1 MQRPSQRA
9 VNDIRPIQFTRHFTR
24 HAAGS
29 VLACFGD
36 TQVICTAS
44 VEEGV
49 PRFMKDQGRGWI
61 TAEYSMLPSATNTRN
76 KREVNRG
83 KPSGRTSEIQ
93 RLIGRSMRA
102 AVDLKALGEYTIT
115 IDCDVIQ
122 ADGGTRTTAISGAT
136 VALIDAFDHM
146 IQQGLISSSPLKYK
160 IAAVSV
166 GIFQGQPVLDLD
178 YAEDSQ
184 CDTDM
189 NIVMTEHNDFI
200 EIQGTAESGT
210 IKREQLNQL
219 LTLAEHGMKA
229 IFTQQEKSLETT

>member
-9 VNDIRPIQFTRHFTR
+9 ANDIRPIQFTRHFTC

-29 VLACFGD
+29 VLTCFGN
-36 TQVICTAS
+36 TKVICTAS
-44 VEEGV
+44 VEAGV
-49 PRFMKDQGRGWI
+49 PRFLKDQGSGWI
-61 TAEYSMLPSATNTRN
+61 TAEYSMLPGATNTRY
-76 KREVNRG
+76 KREINRG

-136 VALIDAFDHM
+136 VALIDAFDYM
-146 IQQGLISSSPLKYK
+146 INEGMITESPLKHR

-166 GIFQGQPVLDLD
+166 GIYQGAPILDLD

-189 NIVMTEHNDFI
+189 NIVMTEHNEFI
-200 EIQGTAESGT
+200 EIQGTAENGT

-219 LTLAEHGMKA
+219 LTLAEHGMET
-229 IFTQQEKSLETT
+229 IFKQQAQSLESV